1 MRISLIFI
9 FFLGA
14 TFAPSVKCK
23 SREKHHGMRESSHSG
38 TEKDV
43 ITMEGNR
50 PQVSPTLATIETGS
64 QEPEVEEVS
73 SGYDTNANKEG
84 EEVDEEIEKLTAV
97 LLSEEELVGLLTEGA
112 EEDEEAEET
121 EDEVTMMDEK
131 KANDS
136 SEAVKMIKHEAK
148 TKDDSEEK
156 EAKAK
161 AKAEKPAIKLTER
174 SGQVGL
180 LEETE
185 SSTESELPVTLD
197 SAADS
202 GILIPAQV
210 ESEDLYP
217 STENQ
222 ESSSKRDLQDTK
234 KEMGEKELLMQYMPS
249 PEAGDREEMTDQ
261 SKDSSTKSK
270 EKHAVTDKPE
280 ETVDRQEFQ
289 SSVGLISGLRRSEK
303 EEGKDESDSGAF
315 SKRKTR
321 KQKKNKRPRK
331 HSPQRNETHPIQDQ
345 GRLDS
350 EESEGSSTENVV
362 HKAKRK
368 RNGKW
373 GPLVGVNPVQIRAS
387 VDLYPRSRSFSS
399 GNIHLSQTPP
409 DPCDNF
415 WCKRGKTCK
424 PDTDGK
430 PGCVCQDPL
439 ECPGSTNTFEHVC
452 GTDNKTYDTSCELFA
467 TKCNLEGT
475 KRGYK
480 LHLDY
485 TGPCKL
491 IPQCVKNELVQFP
504 LRMRDWLKNV
514 LLQLYEHDSVSPGF
528 LTPKQRFRVKK
539 IFENERRLHAGN
551 HSVELLAQDF
561 EKNYNMY
568 IYPVH
573 WQFAQLDKH
582 PSDRTLSHSELAPLR
597 APLVPMEH
605 CTSLFF
611 QECDADKDKQVTLK
625 EWTSCFGIKDDDVDV
640 NLLF

>member
-1 MRISLIFI
+1 MRVSLIFI

-23 SREKHHGMRESSHSG
+23 SHEKQHGIQETSHSAK
-38 TEKDV
+38 EKDV
-43 ITMEGNR
+43 ITTEGNR
-50 PQVSPTLATIETGS
+50 PQVSSTLANIEASS
-64 QEPEVEEVS
+64 QEPEDEEVS
-73 SGYDTNANKEG
+73 SGYDTDVNKEG
-84 EEVDEEIEKLTAV
+84 EEVEEKIEKRTAV
-97 LLSEEELVGLLTEGA
+97 LLSEEELVGLLMKEA
-112 EEDEEAEET
+112 EEEEAEEI
-121 EDEVTMMDEK
+121 EDEVTMTDEK

-136 SEAVKMIKHEAK
+136 SEAVKMLKYEAK
-148 TKDDSEEK
+148 NKDDDEEK

-161 AKAEKPAIKLTER
+161 EKTEKPAIKLSER
-174 SGQVGL
+174 SDQ
-180 LEETE
+180 EETE
-185 SSTESELPVTLD
+185 SSTESELPVNFD
-197 SAADS
+197 YAADS
-202 GILIPAQV
+202 EILMPAQMK
-210 ESEDLYP
+210 SEDLNP

-222 ESSSKRDLQDTK
+222 ESSSKKDLQDNK
-234 KEMGEKELLMQYMPS
+234 KEVGEKELLMQDMPS
-249 PEAGDREEMTDQ
+249 PEVGDREEMTDQ
-261 SKDSSTKSK
+261 STDSLTKSK
-270 EKHAVTDKPE
+270 EKHAGKEKPE
-280 ETVDRQEFQ
+280 ATMDRQVFQ

-303 EEGKDESDSGAF
+303 EEAKDEVDSGAF

-331 HSPQRNETHPIQDQ
+331 HSPQRNETHPVQDQ
-345 GRLDS
+345 GQLDS

-368 RNGKW
+368 WNGKW

-387 VDLYPRSRSFSS
+387 VDLYPRSRSLTS
-399 GNIHLSQTPP
+399 GDMHLSQTPP

-415 WCKRGKTCK
+415 RCKRGKTCK
-424 PDTDGK
+424 LDADSK

-439 ECPGSTNTFEHVC
+439 ECPSSKNTFEHVC

-475 KRGYK
+475 KRGSK

-491 IPQCVKNELVQFP
+491 IPQCVKNELIQFP

-514 LLQLYEHDSVSPGF
+514 LLQLYEHDCISSGF

-539 IFENERRLHAGN
+539 IFENERRLHVGN

-573 WQFAQLDKH
+573 WQFAQLDQH

-597 APLVPMEH
+597 VPLVPMEH

-611 QECDADKDKQVTLK
+611 QKCDADKDKQVTLK
-625 EWTSCFGIKDDDVDV
+625 EWTSCFGIKDEDVDV

>member
-1 MRISLIFI
+1 MRVSLIFL

-14 TFAPSVKCK
+14 TFAPSVTCK
-23 SREKHHGMRESSHSG
+23 SHGKQDGMQETSHSA

-50 PQVSPTLATIETGS
+50 PQISSTLANIEASS
-64 QEPEVEEVS
+64 QEPEDEEVS
-73 SGYDTNANKEG
+73 SAYDTNTNKEG
-84 EEVDEEIEKLTAV
+84 EEVEEKIEKRTAV
-97 LLSEEELVGLLTEGA
+97 LLSEEELVGLLTKEA
-112 EEDEEAEET
+112 EEDEEAEEI

-136 SEAVKMIKHEAK
+136 SEAVKMLKYEAK
-148 TKDDSEEK
+148 KKEDSEDK

-161 AKAEKPAIKLTER
+161 DKAEKPAFKLTER
-174 SGQVGL
+174 SDPVGL

-185 SSTESELPVTLD
+185 SSTESELPVNLD
-197 SAADS
+197 YATDS

-210 ESEDLYP
+210 KSEDLNP
-217 STENQ
+217 STENK
-222 ESSSKRDLQDTK
+222 ESPSKKDLQYAK
-234 KEMGEKELLMQYMPS
+234 KEVGEKELLMQDMPS

-270 EKHAVTDKPE
+270 EKHASKEKLEATMDH
-280 ETVDRQEFQ
+280 QEFQ
-289 SSVGLISGLRRSEK
+289 SNVGLISGLRRSEK

-315 SKRKTR
+315 SKRKTK

-345 GRLDS
+345 GQLNS

-368 RNGKW
+368 WNGKW
-373 GPLVGVNPVQIRAS
+373 GPLVGVNPVQIRGS
-387 VDLYPRSRSFSS
+387 VDLYPRSRSFLS
-399 GNIHLSQTPP
+399 GDVHLSRTPP

-415 WCKRGKTCK
+415 RCKRGKTCK
-424 PDTDGK
+424 LDADSK

-439 ECPGSTNTFEHVC
+439 ECPSSMNTFEHVC

-514 LLQLYEHDSVSPGF
+514 LLQLYEHDSISPGF

-539 IFENERRLHAGN
+539 IFENEKRLHAGN

-573 WQFAQLDKH
+573 WQFAQLDQH
-582 PSDRTLSHSELAPLR
+582 PSDRSLSHSELAPLR
-597 APLVPMEH
+597 VPLVPMEH
-605 CTSLFF
+605 CTSVFF

-625 EWTSCFGIKDDDVDV
+625 EWTSCFGIKDEDVDV

>member
-1 MRISLIFI
+1 MFAKLCKLNA
-9 FFLGA
+9 FFTLL
-14 TFAPSVKCK
+14 V
-23 SREKHHGMRESSHSG
+23 
-38 TEKDV
+38 KDV

-112 EEDEEAEET
+112 EDEEADET

-136 SEAVKMIKHEAK
+136 SEA
-148 TKDDSEEK
+148 
-156 EAKAK
+156 
-161 AKAEKPAIKLTER
+161 
-174 SGQVGL
+174 VGL

-373 GPLVGVNPVQIRAS
+373 VKVFRNVGDAGSEYSLVSTRRTSHKTSHFVVNLMYGKQMES
-387 VDLYPRSRSFSS
+387 LHF
-399 GNIHLSQTPP
+399 LL

-415 WCKRGKTCK
+415 RCKRGKTCK

>member
-1 MRISLIFI
+1 
-9 FFLGA
+9 
-14 TFAPSVKCK
+14 
-23 SREKHHGMRESSHSG
+23 MREPSDSG
-38 TEKDV
+38 TEKDAV
-43 ITMEGNR
+43 MMEGNG
-50 PQVSPTLATIETGS
+50 PQVSPTLATIEAGS
-64 QEPEVEEVS
+64 QEPEDEEVS
-73 SGYDTNANKEG
+73 SGYDTNANKQG
-84 EEVDEEIEKLTAV
+84 EQVEEEREKLTAV
-97 LLSEEELVGLLTEGA
+97 LLSEEELVGLLTKEA

-136 SEAVKMIKHEAK
+136 SEAVKMIKYEAK
-148 TKDDSEEK
+148 TKDSSEKK
-156 EAKAK
+156 EAQAK
-161 AKAEKPAIKLTER
+161 KKAEKPAIKLIEQ

-185 SSTESELPVTLD
+185 SSTESELPVNLD
-197 SAADS
+197 YAADS

-210 ESEDLYP
+210 ESEDLNP

-222 ESSSKRDLQDTK
+222 ESPSKKDLQEPK
-234 KEMGEKELLMQYMPS
+234 KEVGEKELLMQDMPS

-270 EKHAVTDKPE
+270 EKHAVKDKPE
-280 ETVDRQEFQ
+280 ATMDRQEFQ
-289 SSVGLISGLRRSEK
+289 SSVGLISGLWRSEK

-345 GRLDS
+345 GQLDS

-387 VDLYPRSRSFSS
+387 VDLYPRSRSFS
-399 GNIHLSQTPP
+399 NIHLSQTPP

-415 WCKRGKTCK
+415 RCKRGKTCK
-424 PDTDGK
+424 LDADGK
-430 PGCVCQDPL
+430 PGCVCRDPL
-439 ECPGSTNTFEHVC
+439 ECPSSMNTFEHVC
-452 GTDNKTYDTSCELFA
+452 GTDNKTYDTLCELFA

-551 HSVELLAQDF
+551 HSVELLVQDF

-573 WQFAQLDKH
+573 WQFAQLDQH
-582 PSDRTLSHSELAPLR
+582 PSDRYIFTIR
-597 APLVPMEH
+597 ASLTANWDKSFQ
-605 CTSLFF
+605 TSNEILCLEINKKKNSVVFVSSVQIEQRNICLYF
-611 QECDADKDKQVTLK
+611 KL
-625 EWTSCFGIKDDDVDV
+625 
-640 NLLF
+640 N